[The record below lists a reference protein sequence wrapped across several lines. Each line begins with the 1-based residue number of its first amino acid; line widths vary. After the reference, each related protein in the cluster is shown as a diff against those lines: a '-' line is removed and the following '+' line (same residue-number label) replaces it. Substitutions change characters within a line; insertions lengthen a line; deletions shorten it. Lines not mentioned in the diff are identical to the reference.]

1 MWTGDNNSLFRDVP
15 ESYNQLMSLGL
26 AGIVFGGADIP
37 GFNGTPTDEMYM

>member
-1 MWTGDNNSLFRDVP
+1 
-15 ESYNQLMSLGL
+15 MSLGL